1 MRLFI
6 KFVIAILTLMIAIS
20 AYPIFASITKP
31 SSITN
36 IIYNPD
42 KIISSFMKDERIQI
56 VYETKNGEKAFGFIV
71 KNGVVTETKI
81 GKIKNPTII
90 IHCDSEEA
98 KKIMNSKNQILT
110 LIDEII
116 DSKIIEVK
124 KSSPMFSIMLKILE
138 LMKFAR
144 DVLQGSFLSKK
155 ALFLVALQGL

>member
-20 AYPIFASITKP
+20 AYPIFASITNP

-42 KIISSFMKDERIQI
+42 KVVSSFMKDERIQI
-56 VYETKNGEKAFGFIV
+56 VYETENGKKAFGFIV

-81 GKIKNPTII
+81 GEIKNPTII
-90 IHCDSEEA
+90 IYCNSEEA

-110 LIDEII
+110 LIDEIVGGR
-116 DSKIIEVK
+116 IIEVK
-124 KSSPMFSIMLKILE
+124 KSSPMFSIMLKVLE
-138 LMKFAR
+138 LMKFAKNIFR
-144 DVLQGSFLSKK
+144 G
-155 ALFLVALQGL
+155 